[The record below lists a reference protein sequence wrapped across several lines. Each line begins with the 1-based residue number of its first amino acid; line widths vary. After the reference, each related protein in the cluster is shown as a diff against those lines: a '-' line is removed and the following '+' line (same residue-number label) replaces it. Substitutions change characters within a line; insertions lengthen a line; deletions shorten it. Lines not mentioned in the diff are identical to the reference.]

1 MPKLLIDDKDF
12 KAMRENDPKTTVRKH
27 VVKLNTFPIIQ
38 EQTTGKESSINGLD
52 FNWAGRKI

>member
-52 FNWAGRKI
+52 FN